1 MKKGKLD
8 INMPIGK
15 LARAK
20 DMLPSPEEL
29 IIPERTVKVTLRLS
43 EDSIKFFKRYAQKYH
58 MKYQKMIRK
67 VVDAYTERFTASQ

>member
-15 LARAK
+15 LTRAK

-29 IIPERTVKVTLRLS
+29 MIPERTIKVTLRLS

-58 MKYQKMIRK
+58 TKYQKMIRK
-67 VVDAYTERFTASQ
+67 VVDAYTERFTTPS